1 MYPRIGQRPLVALRP
16 ADFDGLVGELEA
28 AGRPPGTVR
37 NVLVPVRAMLSDAV
51 RLGVI
56 ASNPA
61 ARVDMPKP
69 PKTGGQEIPIEHLR
83 AIRDELIKL
92 APNDPMRPG
101 TKDML
106 AVWAFDL
113 ALSSALRWSELAG
126 LQWGV
131 CVFDE
136 RSIRVERAVVLRQVK
151 APESGR
157 ERTIPMFQGAHDAL
171 RSLAARAVDRG
182 LYGPNEYVI
191 PTATGTPH
199 DCSNWG
205 YRIWQPALKEA
216 RLKGSGYRW
225 HDLRHTCISRLVAE
239 GADIALVQDVCGHSS
254 AATTLAVYSHLTDT
268 RRQTA
273 ATMYDPARGVAQSR

>member
-1 MYPRIGQRPLVALRP
+1 
-16 ADFDGLVGELEA
+16 
-28 AGRPPGTVR
+28 
-37 NVLVPVRAMLSDAV
+37 MLSDAV
-51 RLGVI
+51 RLGML

-83 AIRDELIKL
+83 AIREALGKL
-92 APNDPMRPG
+92 APDDPLRPG
-101 TKDML
+101 TNDML
-106 AVWAFDL
+106 APLAFDL

-131 CVFDE
+131 CDFTE
-136 RSIRVERAVVLRQVK
+136 RSIRVERAVVLRKTK
-151 APESGR
+151 APKSGR

-171 RSLAARAVDRG
+171 RALAARALECGR
-182 LYGPNEYVI
+182 YGPSEYVV
-191 PTATGTPH
+191 PTVTGTPH
-199 DCSNWG
+199 DCSNWS

-216 RLKGSGYRW
+216 KLDRSGYRW

-254 AATTLAVYSHLTDT
+254 AATTLAVYSHLSDN

-273 ATMYDPARGVAQSR
+273 ATKYDPMRGLLAER

>member
-239 GADIALVQDVCGHSS
+239 GADIALV
-254 AATTLAVYSHLTDT
+254 
-268 RRQTA
+268 
-273 ATMYDPARGVAQSR
+273 